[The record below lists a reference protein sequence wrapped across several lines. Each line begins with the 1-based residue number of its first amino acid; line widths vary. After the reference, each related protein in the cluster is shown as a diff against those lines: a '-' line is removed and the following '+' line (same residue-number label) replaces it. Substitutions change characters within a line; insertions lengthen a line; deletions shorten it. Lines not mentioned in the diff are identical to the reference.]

1 MMGLSRLS
9 IQSKMILI
17 LLAVSLASIALMGW
31 IGYVSGES
39 AIRQSVENQL
49 QGMQVSKSTTLRTR
63 LESLRDQVISMSDS
77 RIAIDG
83 VKLFTE
89 AFREIESKSVSKAE
103 SDRLTRFYQED
114 FLPELAK
121 RVDGK
126 PVLENYFPGSPVAQY
141 LQHHYIAS
149 NPHPYEKKQLLDD
162 AVEDQSGY
170 RSLHSELH
178 KKFTRAVQIFGFEDL
193 LLIDANSLNVVYS
206 YLKTTEFATNLEDG
220 PYSNTKLGTAVRAM
234 RLAKDRD
241 SFKIADFESY
251 RPSLGKYM
259 AFVMSPIFDGPKMVG
274 ILVLQF
280 PVDGFNQVLTGN
292 FQWVQEGLGE
302 TGECY
307 AVGPDKTMRSR
318 GRFMYQDSDAFL
330 NALRENGLSP
340 NICDQIDRQ
349 GSTIGVLPVTTES
362 VELALRGKSGIR
374 EVVDARGER
383 VLSAYGPI
391 ELDSL
396 RWAVLAEKDIDE
408 AYAPIREF
416 GRKVIIVA
424 SGMALLVSLLAIACS
439 SLLTRPLRLL
449 TEGAKRL
456 GAGDTG
462 VRVNIKSK
470 DEFGELG
477 RVFNEMADSIKSQ
490 TSKLEDQ
497 VRENQELLL
506 SILPASAV
514 EQRKEGDERASR
526 QFSDVSVLFA
536 ELIGL
541 EEFSGGVGETKAL
554 SVLGDLIAAFDE
566 AAEKHGIEK
575 VKTIGGAYLAVCGL
589 SVNRP
594 DHVRRIIQFAQ
605 EITRIVS
612 MFNREYRAELNILVG
627 INSGPVVG
635 GVVGR
640 RKFLYDLWGDTVTI
654 AKKLAAGS
662 VDSQIRVTS
671 NVRERLGDQ
680 VSFEGPFRIEV
691 SGKPPI
697 DAWRVNA

>member
-1 MMGLSRLS
+1 
-9 IQSKMILI
+9 
-17 LLAVSLASIALMGW
+17 
-31 IGYVSGES
+31 
-39 AIRQSVENQL
+39 
-49 QGMQVSKSTTLRTR
+49 
-63 LESLRDQVISMSDS
+63 
-77 RIAIDG
+77 
-83 VKLFTE
+83 
-89 AFREIESKSVSKAE
+89 
-103 SDRLTRFYQED
+103 
-114 FLPELAK
+114 
-121 RVDGK
+121 
-126 PVLENYFPGSPVAQY
+126 
-141 LQHHYIAS
+141 
-149 NPHPYEKKQLLDD
+149 
-162 AVEDQSGY
+162 
-170 RSLHSELH
+170 
-178 KKFTRAVQIFGFEDL
+178 
-193 LLIDANSLNVVYS
+193 
-206 YLKTTEFATNLEDG
+206 
-220 PYSNTKLGTAVRAM
+220 
-234 RLAKDRD
+234 
-241 SFKIADFESY
+241 
-251 RPSLGKYM
+251 
-259 AFVMSPIFDGPKMVG
+259 
-274 ILVLQF
+274 
-280 PVDGFNQVLTGN
+280 
-292 FQWVQEGLGE
+292 
-302 TGECY
+302 
-307 AVGPDKTMRSR
+307 
-318 GRFMYQDSDAFL
+318 MYQDSDAFL

-424 SGMALLVSLLAIACS
+424 SGMALLVSLLALACS

-691 SGKPPI
+691 SGKPTI

>member
-1 MMGLSRLS
+1 MMGLNRLS

-49 QGMQVSKSTTLRTR
+49 KGMQVSKTNTLRTR

-77 RIAIDG
+77 RISIDG
-83 VKLFTE
+83 VKLFSE
-89 AFREIESKSVSKAE
+89 AFKEIEGKTISKAE
-103 SDRLTRFYQED
+103 SDQLVRFYQED
-114 FLPELAK
+114 FLSEL
-121 RVDGK
+121 GK
-126 PVLENYFPGSPVAQY
+126 WVEGTPVLENYLPASPTAQY
-141 LQHHYIAS
+141 LQFHYMAS
-149 NPHPYEKKQLLDD
+149 NPHPYESKQRLDD
-162 AVEDQSGY
+162 AVEDQSTY
-170 RSLHSELH
+170 RDVHNELH
-178 KKFTRAVQIFGFEDL
+178 KKFSRAVEIFGFEDL

-206 YLKTTEFATNLEDG
+206 YLKTTEFATSLEDG
-220 PYSNTKLGTAVRAM
+220 PYSNTKLGTAVRSM

-241 SFKIADFESY
+241 SYKIVDFESY

-259 AFVMSPIFDGPKMVG
+259 SFVMSPIFDGPKMVG

-280 PVDGFNQVLTGN
+280 PVDDLNDVLTGG
-292 FQWVQEGLGE
+292 FKWVEEGLGD

-318 GRFMYQDSDAFL
+318 GRFMVEDSTSFL
-330 NALRENGLSP
+330 KALRENGLSP
-340 NICDQIDRQ
+340 SICDQIEKQ
-349 GSTIGVLPVTTES
+349 SSTIGVLPVPTES

-374 EVVDARGER
+374 EVVDARGKR

-408 AYAPIREF
+408 AYSPIRKF
-416 GRKVIIVA
+416 GRTVIIVA
-424 SGMALLVSLLAIACS
+424 SGMALLVSLLALVCS

-456 GAGDTG
+456 GSGDTG

-477 RVFNEMADSIKSQ
+477 RVFNEMAESIKSQ
-490 TSKLEDQ
+490 TSKLEEQ
-497 VRENQELLL
+497 VHENQELLL

-526 QFSDVSVLFA
+526 QFADVSVLFA
-536 ELIGL
+536 ELLGL
-541 EEFSGGVGETKAL
+541 EEFSSHVGETKAL
-554 SVLGDLIAAFDE
+554 EVLGDVIAAFDE

-575 VKTIGGAYLAVCGL
+575 VRTIGGAYLAVCGL

-605 EITRIVS
+605 DMTRIVS
-612 MFNREYRAELNILVG
+612 MFNREYRSELNILVG

-640 RKFLYDLWGDTVTI
+640 RKFLYDLWGDTVSI

-671 NVRERLGDQ
+671 NVRERIGDQ
-680 VSFEGPFRIEV
+680 VSFEGPFRVEI

-697 DAWRVNA
+697 DAWQVNA